1 MTADFRKRFIRM
13 FWAAHN
19 DSPAVRKALRI
30 LLAEWE
36 GGRGLNLGCGDTRI
50 DRRFVNVDLVPTSAV
65 DVVGDARALPF
76 PAGAFSRIVTQETVE
91 HVPDPFGAVREAAR
105 VLAADGILYLQ
116 APFVIGYHPGPEDYW
131 RFTRAG
137 IRRLIEQAGLE
148 CARVEIAVGA
158 GTGMYRIAVEFLAGF
173 LSRFL
178 PALYLPAKALA
189 SLCFYPLVFC
199 DRLLSGGGQSDRIP
213 GGYLAIGIKKQTP

>member
-1 MTADFRKRFIRM
+1 MTAGWRKGFVRA

-19 DSPAVRKALRI
+19 DSPAVRKALRQ
-30 LLAEWE
+30 LLAEWN

-50 DRRFVNVDLVPTSAV
+50 DKRLVNLDLARTSAV
-65 DVVGDARALPF
+65 DAVGDARTLPF
-76 PAGAFSRIVTQETVE
+76 PDGAFSLVISQETVE
-91 HVPDPFGAVREAAR
+91 HVPDPFRAVSEAAR
-105 VLAADGILYLQ
+105 VLAPGGVLYLQ

-137 IRRLIEQAGLE
+137 IRRLIEQAGLA
-148 CARVEIAVGA
+148 CTRVETAVGA
-158 GTGMYRIAVEFLAGF
+158 GTGMYRIAVEFFAGF
-173 LSRFL
+173 PSRIL

-199 DRLLSGGGQSDRIP
+199 DRILAGGRQADRIP
-213 GGYLAIGIKKQTP
+213 GGYLAIGIKKQIP